1 MVALLALTA
10 LACGGAAKV
19 GDACTTRGSTT
30 ECESGAVCSQNS
42 AGAVVCLKTCV
53 EQTDCASSESCN
65 GVEGSSLKACRTKK

>member
-1 MVALLALTA
+1 MLALTA

-19 GDACTTRGSTT
+19 GDACTTRGSTSG
-30 ECESGAVCSQNS
+30 ESGAVCSQNT